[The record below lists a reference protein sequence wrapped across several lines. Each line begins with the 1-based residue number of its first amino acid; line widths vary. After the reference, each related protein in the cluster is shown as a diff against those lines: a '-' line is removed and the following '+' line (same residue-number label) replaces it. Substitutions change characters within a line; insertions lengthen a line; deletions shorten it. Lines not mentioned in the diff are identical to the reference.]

1 MKGSLLKGS
10 VNVRASGCLVVD
22 HISLIKPLLSV
33 KHELWIS
40 PQQDYTN
47 VCEPVAHFHSNSM
60 NLPCIHA
67 QHIVSDVLSLVFLC
81 AVGNEGISHETVSLI
96 VSRILFIFPLQS
108 HANAKFACR
117 TEIGCSQ
124 LTFW

>member
-10 VNVRASGCLVVD
+10 VNVRASGCVVVD

-81 AVGNEGISHETVSLI
+81 AVGNEGISHETVSLLYFL
-96 VSRILFIFPLQS
+96 SS
-108 HANAKFACR
+108 HMQMLNLHAELRLAARN
-117 TEIGCSQ
+117 
-124 LTFW
+124 